1 MSRRRWYAS
10 LGSRGGSHAAIP
22 VRINIPVYLMLM
34 SESCIHLHTSHIAW
48 STECAVHAVSTS
60 PFVSDEAR
68 THSWAD

>member
-34 SESCIHLHTSHIAW
+34 SESCIHLHTSIDRP
-48 STECAVHAVSTS
+48 V
-60 PFVSDEAR
+60 R
-68 THSWAD
+68 RADRYLRHLL